1 MISLKLDAGVV
12 VEDEKDVIA
21 SGFGAWDTGIYKV
34 TLKAAYIDVTKSGAV
49 MANAILIGEDGRE
62 HIESECIMS
71 KKSGTLKAT
80 YIDKKT
86 HKPMPL
92 PGYAKFLT
100 LFRTIGGNPKLL
112 DLDMDM
118 GEVVLELYDFDAN
131 GKTKQKKHAFADFIN
146 VPMQIAI
153 QKVIEDKRKN
163 VAPEG
168 EPKKYEPTGETR
180 ELNEVKKWFNEDG
193 LTLQELK
200 DEVTEPKFQGEWLEA
215 YPSDNVRDK
224 STKKAAA
231 AGTAGAPA
239 VAPTQ
244 ELDLS

>member
-1 MISLKLDAGVV
+1 MISLKLEAGVV
-12 VEDEKDVIA
+12 VEDEKDSIGG
-21 SGFGAWDTGIYKV
+21 GFNVFETNIYPV

-49 MANAILIGEDGRE
+49 MANAILITEDGRE

-71 KKSGTLKAT
+71 KKTGKLKAT

-86 HKPMPL
+86 NKPMPL

-118 GEVVLELYDFDAN
+118 GEVVLELYDYDAKA
-131 GKTKQKKHAFADFIN
+131 KTKQKKHIFADFIN
-146 VPMQIAI
+146 IKMQVAL

-163 VAPEG
+163 VAAEG
-168 EPKKYEPTGETR
+168 EPKDYQPTGETR
-180 ELNEVKKWFNEDG
+180 ETNEVKKWFNEDG
-193 LTLQELK
+193 LTLQEIK
-200 DEVTEPKFQGEWLEA
+200 DESEPTFCEEWLEA
-215 YPSDNVRDK
+215 YEGKVRDK
-224 STKKAAA
+224 STATKA
-231 AGTAGAPA
+231 AGTAGVPKA
-239 VAPTQ
+239 APTQ